1 MLITTPSNE
10 KKTCVRFFF
19 VYVKNKQKTFMG
31 ITTTFLEYAV
41 LAYVMAIVI
50 TSGLYLLEHY
60 EIRYTPTRTDDD
72 EVTDKQAMLVY
83 E

>member
-1 MLITTPSNE
+1 
-10 KKTCVRFFF
+10 
-19 VYVKNKQKTFMG
+19 MG